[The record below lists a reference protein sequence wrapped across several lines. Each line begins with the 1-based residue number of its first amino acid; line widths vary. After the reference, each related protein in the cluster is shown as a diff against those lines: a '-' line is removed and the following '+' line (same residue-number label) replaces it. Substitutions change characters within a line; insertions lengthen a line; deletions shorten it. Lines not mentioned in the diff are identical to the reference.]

1 MLPNYAPWG
10 GLEAY
15 QMGVALT
22 RKIWVKMG
30 KINSFGGRVSTHYL
44 MSAQVEKGD
53 M

>member
-30 KINSFGGRVSTHYL
+30 KINKFWGKSVNTLSHECQGGER
-44 MSAQVEKGD
+44 
-53 M
+53 